1 MVTLKSFM
9 ANQIV
14 ENEGVNN
21 SNSNGVIPTLR
32 SCNLIDIRGSQET
45 TKKKE
50 VNNSNSNGVIP
61 TPKDCDRED
70 VRRNQEV

>member
-21 SNSNGVIPTLR
+21 SNFNGVIPTLR

>member
-1 MVTLKSFM
+1 MVILKSFM

-21 SNSNGVIPTLR
+21 FNSNGAIPTLR

-45 TKKKE
+45 TKKEE
-50 VNNSNSNGVIP
+50 VNNSNSNRVIP
-61 TPKDCDRED
+61 IPRGYDRED